1 MYAIKSVQGNICY
14 IMDLDGG
21 ESDLELTKAET
32 FDTVKNGNSIL
43 GVNPA
48 NREIINLATVV
59 MVGMKNK
66 GASVRAMR
74 DCKVEI
80 VGDARKYFSQEIE
93 VKRNAVGDTVSVV
106 NLKYVPNAKIA
117 LKLAG
122 II

>member
-1 MYAIKSVQGNICY
+1 MYAVKSVQGNICY
-14 IMDLDGG
+14 IMDLDDG

-32 FDTVKNGNSIL
+32 FDTVKNGNPIL

-48 NREIINLATVV
+48 SREIHNLATVV
-59 MVGMKNK
+59 MVGMRNK

-122 II
+122 LI